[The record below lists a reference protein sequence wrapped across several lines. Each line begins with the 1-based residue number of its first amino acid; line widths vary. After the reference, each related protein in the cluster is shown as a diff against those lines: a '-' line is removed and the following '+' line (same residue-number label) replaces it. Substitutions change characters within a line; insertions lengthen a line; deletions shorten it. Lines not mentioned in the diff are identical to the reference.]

1 MRLECWGNTCNLIL
15 QVSGLPEIGNG
26 NYPVSLAGEDR
37 EETLGEISL
46 EKGKARW
53 ELRGLDCENVQGL
66 AIREVRQL
74 RIRFGGERR
83 LVAVLLE
90 DVVRKP
96 DDLKVK
102 DEKAGTRKTEDLKV
116 TDEKVGTGKTE
127 DLKVKDEKAGTGK
140 TEDLKVKDEKA
151 ESEKPETLQVVSDKQ
166 EFGEPEIERTETEVI
181 QNVTEVRAANAS
193 EKALGSNTKMMAQND
208 ASGEGEARKE
218 RPVTAYAYV
227 DALKP
232 GKWEQLRAIYP
243 PISPFGDS
251 RKYLQI
257 SPGDFVI
264 LKDRS
269 YRMVN
274 NSFLLHGYF
283 TYKHLILHRMN
294 RKGETVYYVGVPGS
308 YYNKEKEVAILFG
321 FESFEG
327 ATEPAREGDFGYYM
341 MRVEL

>member
-1 MRLECWGNTCNLIL
+1 MNFEQKIKYLDFYEGNVRLRGAGFMRLECWGNTCNLIL

-46 EKGKARW
+46 EKGKGRW
-53 ELRGLDCENVQGL
+53 ELRGLDCENVKGF

-90 DVVRKP
+90 
-96 DDLKVK
+96 
-102 DEKAGTRKTEDLKV
+102 GTA
-116 TDEKVGTGKTE
+116 GKTE
-127 DLKVKDEKAGTGK
+127 TLKVM
-140 TEDLKVKDEKA
+140 
-151 ESEKPETLQVVSDKQ
+151 SEKVESGK
-166 EFGEPEIERTETEVI
+166 PEIERTETEVI
-181 QNVTEVRAANAS
+181 QNITEVKAA
-193 EKALGSNTKMMAQND
+193 ETTKEEPESSAKTMAQND
-208 ASGEGEARKE
+208 KPSEEEARKE

-227 DALKP
+227 DALRP

-283 TYKHLILHRMN
+283 TYKHLILHRMSRN
-294 RKGETVYYVGVPGS
+294 GETVYYVGVPGS